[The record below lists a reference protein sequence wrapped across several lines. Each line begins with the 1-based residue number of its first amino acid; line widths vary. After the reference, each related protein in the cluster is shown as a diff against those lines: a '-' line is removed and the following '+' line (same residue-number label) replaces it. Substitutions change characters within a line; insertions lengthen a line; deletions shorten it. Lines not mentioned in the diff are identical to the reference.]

1 MIFAILAN
9 IPADAPQHRQIG
21 MAVALGRGQRS
32 AHMSSMP
39 RELFALR
46 RALWEVAERAQ
57 RAIAQFDVYVK
68 VQHDADRSGAAGIQT
83 SDDRDQKSDTPM
95 PAPGALIA
103 GAALRA
109 ALRPGHSREV
119 ARALRHIELNFD
131 KPIGLARLARIAG
144 CSRST
149 LTRAFR
155 REIGQTAHTYLVGI
169 RLARAAS
176 AMTSGDKVEAVML
189 GAGFRSKRNFYRLFK
204 TQFGLTPSQFC
215 QAKLHQAD
223 QGGET
228 STPTLT
234 GSA

>member
-1 MIFAILAN
+1 
-9 IPADAPQHRQIG
+9 
-21 MAVALGRGQRS
+21 
-32 AHMSSMP
+32 MSSNMP
-39 RELFALR
+39 REVFALR

-57 RAIAQFDVYVK
+57 RAIAQFELYVK
-68 VQHDADRSGAAGIQT
+68 VQHDANGSGTAGTQT
-83 SDDRDQKSDTPM
+83 ADEGDQKPHTSM
-95 PAPGALIA
+95 PGAGMVIA

-155 REIGQTAHTYLVGI
+155 REIGQTAHAYLVGI

-176 AMTSGDKVEAVML
+176 AMTSGDKIEAVML

-215 QAKLHQAD
+215 QVQLDRAA